1 MTPLG
6 AHAACALL
14 VAADLASR
22 TARLRWL
29 VRGAGSSLGWLDAL
43 RVNALADAGATL
55 TPLRLGGE
63 PARVVG
69 MRLAG
74 VPLPVVGVAIG
85 YELITAWP
93 VLLALGGALFA
104 TLAPE
109 WWRSAVPGF
118 VALTRER
125 GPWLVA
131 LVALLVAALLA
142 GRALRKR
149 LPPGLHAGLGAIA
162 DSWRCMPRWPVL
174 LSLPLSAIN
183 VVSRVAL
190 LPVLAMTL
198 PDPPSFA
205 ALWVGSFLL
214 VYGQLVLPTPAGAG
228 AVDLGLLDGAA
239 GNLGGDAGALLLA
252 WRWWANG
259 ASTVLGVGFAVALL
273 RRGHRT
279 VTDAATFTRRS

>member
-1 MTPLG
+1 MTMLG
-6 AHAACALL
+6 VHAACALL
-14 VAADLASR
+14 VAADLAAR

-29 VRGAGSSLGWLDAL
+29 VGGAGGTLGWRDAL
-43 RVNALADAGATL
+43 RANALADAGATL

-63 PARVVG
+63 PARIVG

-74 VPLPVVGVAIG
+74 VSLPVTGVAIG

-93 VLLALGGALFA
+93 VLLVLGGVLFA
-104 TLAPE
+104 SLAPA
-109 WWRSAVPGF
+109 WWRAAVPGF
-118 VALTRER
+118 VALSRER
-125 GPWLVA
+125 GPWL
-131 LVALLVAALLA
+131 LLLLVLLVVAFLA
-142 GRALRKR
+142 GRALRR
-149 LPPGLHAGLGAIA
+149 RIPPMLHAGLGVVV

-174 LSLPLSAIN
+174 MSLPLSAIN
-183 VVSRVAL
+183 VVARVAL
-190 LPVLAMTL
+190 LPVLAMAL
-198 PDPPSFA
+198 PDPPSSA

-252 WRWWANG
+252 WRWWASG
-259 ASTVLGVGFAVALL
+259 ASTVLGLVFAFALL

-279 VTDAATFTRRS
+279 VTGAAPFTRRS